1 MQKGR
6 GALRNGFGPG
16 RGVLF
21 LALSLVLHALVATR
35 VFETITPTPIG
46 QRQAHQP
53 SGPRP
58 GTAAVQ
64 ARVLS
69 DGPTPL
75 SRAHQGLVEPLQAPP
90 VPHGGVSP
98 DVNPVVTPL
107 VTPDPMGDGH
117 PAATATAT
125 ATPAA
130 SPPASPISPQAT
142 APPGLPRAPLPT
154 RIPPDFDQ
162 VLKVRRGVQ
171 VGHGRWTWSVQA
183 GRYHTHLQAHWG
195 QRQEAA
201 APALN
206 WSSHGA
212 LDEHGLAPERFIT
225 KPTRGGARAVN
236 FQRDT
241 GRVSYS
247 GPTGQVALVAG
258 AQDRLS
264 WMVQLL
270 ALVQAHPQGQG
281 LPPQVPLWVAGPQ
294 GDGADWW
301 FSVRW
306 HPDVQCW
313 EFTRRA
319 QRRYEVQV
327 QAWVKAGPTARLI
340 RLEMG
345 PEGGRQPDW
354 LLEDATEPQAC
365 SP

>member
-1 MQKGR
+1 M
-6 GALRNGFGPG
+6 
-16 RGVLF
+16 
-21 LALSLVLHALVATR
+21 
-35 VFETITPTPIG
+35 
-46 QRQAHQP
+46 
-53 SGPRP
+53 
-58 GTAAVQ
+58 
-64 ARVLS
+64 
-69 DGPTPL
+69 
-75 SRAHQGLVEPLQAPP
+75 
-90 VPHGGVSP
+90 
-98 DVNPVVTPL
+98 
-107 VTPDPMGDGH
+107 
-117 PAATATAT
+117 
-125 ATPAA
+125 
-130 SPPASPISPQAT
+130 
-142 APPGLPRAPLPT
+142 
-154 RIPPDFDQ
+154 
-162 VLKVRRGVQ
+162 RRGVQ

-183 GRYHTHLQAHWG
+183 GRYQTHLQAHWG

>member
-6 GALRNGFGPG
+6 GARRNRFGPG
-16 RGVLF
+16 RAVLF

-35 VFETITPTPIG
+35 AIDAITPTPIG
-46 QRQAHQP
+46 QRQAHRP
-53 SGPRP
+53 SDPRP
-58 GTAAVQ
+58 GPAPVQ

-69 DGPTPL
+69 DGTTTLP
-75 SRAHQGLVEPLQAPP
+75 RAHRGPVEPLQAPP
-90 VPHGGVSP
+90 VPHRGVSP
-98 DVNPVVTPL
+98 DVNTVVTPPL
-107 VTPDPMGDGH
+107 TPDAMADVH
-117 PAATATAT
+117 PAAAATASAT
-125 ATPAA
+125 ASA
-130 SPPASPISPQAT
+130 SAGPISPQAT

-162 VLKVRRGVQ
+162 VLQVRRGAQ
-171 VGHGRWTWSVQA
+171 VGHGRWTWSIQA
-183 GRYHTHLQAHWG
+183 GRYHTSLQAHWG

-212 LDEHGLAPERFIT
+212 LDEHGLAPERFVT

-247 GPTGQVALVAG
+247 GPTGQVPLVAG

-294 GDGADWW
+294 GDGGDWW
-301 FSVRW
+301 FSARW

-327 QAWVKAGPTARLI
+327 QAWVKAGPMARLI